1 KASGEDRVGIELR
14 SQFAQDNLLTEVSLV
29 FSLKGETYY
38 IIRSPQQEKKK
49 QRGEGYTT
57 LNAKA
62 ELYKMKEEGERILLA
77 SNVREADEKIREIM
91 QLDANQFRQILMIPQ
106 GEFRKL
112 LISDSKEKE
121 VILQRLFHTE
131 LYKLIEEKL
140 WEEAS
145 TLKNSVK
152 AKMEQQN
159 HLLKTI
165 TCLHNEELAAALA
178 ADTSN
183 EIAMMPLL
191 TKEIADMEKQLE
203 ELKKEYK
210 DQQEKRDL
218 AKKKMDEAKKCL
230 EELEELE
237 ELKKEKLRLEEQK

>member
-77 SNVREADEKIREIM
+77 SNVREADEKIREII
-91 QLDANQFRQILMIPQ
+91 QLDANQFKQILMIPQ

-121 VILQRLFHTE
+121 AILQRLFHTE
-131 LYKLIEEKL
+131 IYKQIEVKLKEDANFLKSQVETGILDRKRILKNIEFHGNELLESALMEEPLNDQYILSLLSDHIQSLQQTTKNLAEKL
-140 WEEAS
+140 K
-145 TLKNSVK
+145 L
-152 AKMEQQN
+152 QR
-159 HLLKTI
+159 
-165 TCLHNEELAAALA
+165 
-178 ADTSN
+178 
-183 EIAMMPLL
+183 
-191 TKEIADMEKQLE
+191 
-203 ELKKEYK
+203 
-210 DQQEKRDL
+210 EKR
-218 AKKKMDEAKKCL
+218 DEAKKNL
-230 EELEELE
+230 DVAEDL
-237 ELKKEKLRLEEQK
+237 LKQLTIL